1 MRTSFVGLLVII
13 YVSGLGEALKC
24 HQCNQETHTKCGDP
38 FYYEGEVDAEGKP
51 VPRTTEFL
59 LDCPSDGKNYTLCRK
74 MFQNVRG
81 EERVIRNCGYIEKK
95 RMGTDEVVDCYSTVL
110 EEYNTFVCTC
120 KDGDGC
126 NGSADNGPLAALLA
140 ASALLLATARKF
152 IN

>member
-1 MRTSFVGLLVII
+1 MRTSLVGLLAIV
-13 YVSGLGEALKC
+13 YLSGLSNALKC

-38 FYYEGEVDAEGKP
+38 FFYEGEVDGDGKP

-74 MFQNVRG
+74 MYQNVRG
-81 EERVIRNCGYIEKK
+81 EERVIRGCGYIEKK
-95 RMGTDEVVDCYSTVL
+95 RGDEVVSCYSTVL

-126 NGSADNGPLAALLA
+126 NGSAAHAPFTAAIMATAALILAA
-140 ASALLLATARKF
+140 ATKC
-152 IN
+152 IY